1 MTWNV
6 ESAWNGQSLIPLP
19 QIAVPVIENK
29 HAGATVTLT
38 VMLLNS
44 ESVGDVTY
52 IWSQTAGDDVALM
65 GQGTNQIVFV
75 TPSKDVAQNLVFD
88 ITVTNSNGDKAEKTI
103 TVPVL
108 SVVEGVTEI
117 RPYTFVKGQLLACDS
132 RANVTLHQHSDNYIY
147 CEVLSTEGVV
157 INPDNFPKLEYIIA
171 DMEGEAVI
179 TLTQENGIRKHMDG
193 FLIHI
198 DDKKL
203 TGEIIGK
210 YKHQLVVFNIS
221 DDKLPPVFSGKA
233 TVKAVIH

>member
-1 MTWNV
+1 MWNV

-19 QIAVPVIENK
+19 QISVPTIENK

-38 VMLLNS
+38 VTLLNS
-44 ESVGDVTY
+44 ESVGSVTY
-52 IWSQTAGDDVALM
+52 AWVQTEGDNVAVM

-75 TPSKDVAQNLVFD
+75 APSKDAAQNVVFD
-88 ITVTNSNGDKAEKTI
+88 ITVTNSNGDEVTKSI

-108 SVVEGVTEI
+108 SVVEGITEI
-117 RPYTFVKGQLLACDS
+117 RPYTFVKGNLLASDS
-132 RANVTLHQHSDNYIY
+132 RANVMLYQHSDNYIY
-147 CEVLSTEGVV
+147 CEVFSTQGVV

-179 TLTQENGIRKHMDG
+179 TLTHENGIRKHMDG

-198 DDKKL
+198 DDKML
-203 TGEIIGK
+203 TDDIIGK

-221 DDKLPPVFSGKA
+221 DDKLPPVFTGKA